1 MKYMKR
7 RKRGK
12 RRFDEDPMSG
22 VANLFDVA
30 MIFAVALLIALVSSY
45 QITDLLNP
53 TQDVTIVKNPGQP
66 DMQVIVKEG
75 KEIKT
80 LNVTEGMTEI
90 EIAGTVGT
98 IYNTPDGG
106 MVYVPEANGG

>member
-1 MKYMKR
+1 MKYMKKR
-7 RKRGK
+7 RGK
-12 RRFDEDPMSG
+12 KKRSFEEDPMSG

-30 MIFAVALLIALVSSY
+30 MVFAVALLIALVSSY
-45 QITDLLNP
+45 HIQELLDP
-53 TQDVTIVKNPGQP
+53 TRDITIVKNPGQP

-80 LNVTEGMTEI
+80 LNVTEEMSEV

-98 IYNTPDGG
+98 IYRTPDGG
-106 MVYVPEANGG
+106 MVYVPEGG